1 MYMEETGGNSGMT
14 DTSYLPDGSRFAFWE
29 QGGFLRVMYP
39 QPETCLNLETWQEFY
54 GFDLN
59 GQTAWF
65 GLELDEDTGKFCPGL
80 WGF

>member
-1 MYMEETGGNSGMT
+1 MT